1 LPSRRR
7 LALGLS
13 PTPSPGLIL
22 LLFGMAIGPLGT
34 GLLSEPVLA
43 ALDPAVSVALAA
55 LGVFVGLD
63 LKIRRPREGRLLAAA
78 SLEAG
83 ATMVLV
89 AGGVLLVH
97 SLSPSS
103 SPGSPWLFALLL
115 GLCASSSSTPAETS
129 AESHQSAALRI
140 GDLDDVLPI
149 VLGALAL
156 AWAREGTPEG
166 SWVFSQAAV
175 IALMIA
181 LAGWLL
187 VVQTSSDSEQ
197 RVFAIGALLL
207 LGGTAAHLS
216 LSALFVGFLAG
227 VFWNAAGSPAL
238 DALTRDMRYLQHPL
252 TVLLLIVAGARAM
265 FSANMAWLVI
275 AYVVLRTAAKLVG
288 GWLAAR
294 AVAPELP
301 RDVGF
306 HLTSSGIVGIAFA
319 LNVLQARGDLA
330 IASTV
335 FTIVVA
341 GSLAS
346 DLLALL
352 ARREAPV

>member
-1 LPSRRR
+1 M
-7 LALGLS
+7 ALG
-13 PTPSPGLIL
+13 PQGI
-22 LLFGMAIGPLGT
+22 
-34 GLLSEPVLA
+34 GLLSEPALA

-63 LKIRRPREGRLLAAA
+63 LKFRRPREDRLLAAA

-83 ATMVLV
+83 TTILVV

-97 SLSPSS
+97 ALSPSPS
-103 SPGSPWLFALLL
+103 LTNPWLFAVLL
-115 GLCASSSSTPAETS
+115 GLCASSSSTPAEAS
-129 AESHQSAALRI
+129 PEARQSAAMRL

-156 AWAREGTPEG
+156 AWAREGTAG
-166 SWVFSQAAV
+166 ASAWVFTQAVV

-181 LAGWLL
+181 LAARLL
-187 VVQTSSDSEQ
+187 VAQTSSDSEQ

-227 VFWNAAGSPAL
+227 VFWNAAGPPAL
-238 DALTRDMRYLQHPL
+238 DALARDMRYLQHPL
-252 TVLLLIVAGARAM
+252 TVLLLVVAGARVTFA
-265 FSANMAWLVI
+265 AGVAGLVV
-275 AYVVLRTAAKLVG
+275 AYVVLRTAAKLLG
-288 GWLAAR
+288 GWFAAS

-301 RDVGF
+301 REVGF
-306 HLTSSGIVGIAFA
+306 HLTSPGIVGLAFA
-319 LNVLQARGDLA
+319 LNTLQARGDLGFT
-330 IASTV
+330 STV

-346 DLLALL
+346 DALSLLAL
-352 ARREAPV
+352 RREGPR

>member
-1 LPSRRR
+1 M
-7 LALGLS
+7 G
-13 PTPSPGLIL
+13 I
-22 LLFGMAIGPLGT
+22 

-83 ATMVLV
+83 VTILVV
-89 AGGVLLVH
+89 AGGILLVYWQSPFS
-97 SLSPSS
+97 SL
-103 SPGSPWLFALLL
+103 GNPWLLVVLL

-129 AESHQSAALRI
+129 EVRQSAALRI

-156 AWAREGTPEG
+156 AWARERTPE
-166 SWVFSQAAV
+166 SSLVFMQAAA

-181 LAGWLL
+181 VAAWLL
-187 VVQTSSDSEQ
+187 VSQTSSDSEQ

-207 LGGTAAHLS
+207 LGGTTAHLS

-227 VFWNAAGSPAL
+227 VFWNAAGPPAL
-238 DALTRDMRYLQHPL
+238 DALARDMRYLQHPL
-252 TVLLLIVAGARAM
+252 TVLLLIVAGSRVM
-265 FSANMAWLVI
+265 LSADVAGLVL

-319 LNVLQARGDLA
+319 LNVLQTHGDLE

-352 ARREAPV
+352 ASRREAPV

>member
-1 LPSRRR
+1 M
-7 LALGLS
+7 AL
-13 PTPSPGLIL
+13 
-22 LLFGMAIGPLGT
+22 GPLGI
-34 GLLSEPVLA
+34 GLLSEPALA

-63 LKIRRPREGRLLAAA
+63 LKIRHPREGRLLAAA

-83 ATMVLV
+83 ATILVV
-89 AGGVLLVH
+89 AGGILFVQ
-97 SLSPSS
+97 SLSPSAALAN
-103 SPGSPWLFALLL
+103 PALFAVML
-115 GLCASSSSTPAETS
+115 GLCASSSSTPAESSTE
-129 AESHQSAALRI
+129 AHQSAALRL

-156 AWAREGTPEG
+156 AWAREGTPEA
-166 SWVFSQAAV
+166 SWVFGQAAV

-187 VVQTSSDSEQ
+187 VAKTTSDSEQ

-227 VFWNAAGSPAL
+227 VFWNAAGSSAL
-238 DALTRDMRYLQHPL
+238 DALARDMRYLQHPL
-252 TVLLLIVAGARAM
+252 TVLLLIVAGARVM
-265 FSANMAWLVI
+265 FSANIAWLVI
-275 AYVVLRTAAKLVG
+275 AYVVLRTAAKLIG
-288 GWLAAR
+288 GWLVAR
-294 AVAPELP
+294 TVAPELP

-319 LNVLQARGDLA
+319 LNVLQARGDLD
-330 IASTV
+330 IASMV

-352 ARREAPV
+352 ASRRVAAV